1 MHKLFTEGTRGEPLK
16 QTDLGPVP
24 KSWNVEPLGGLFSR
38 EPSNGL
44 CRPQTDYGRGVL
56 ILRIDDF
63 SNDGDIVTTAFAFRM
78 LNSAICKSQIVG
90 MAQSA
95 VAQSSVNQGDVGRLL
110 IPLPPDI
117 QTQDEIL
124 TILNALEA
132 KSAVHV
138 RTRGSLNDLFRTLLH
153 HPRPRPFRPRRSPTG
168 RRCVMA
174 AKLSEDKTAH
184 ARISADGQDIGGTH
198 MPLGDW
204 KPDALAREPAP
215 VARAPRSRVGFP
227 GPRRAGHR
235 RDAHA
240 ARRLEARRVSE
251 GTGPRRAGPSLTRRV
266 SRAKTGRTSAG
277 RTCRS
282 AIGSPTR

>member
-1 MHKLFTEGTRGEPLK
+1 MHKLFTEGIRGDPLK
-16 QTDLGPVP
+16 QTEIGPVP

-90 MAQSA
+90 MAKSA

-215 VARAPRSRVGFP
+215 LARA
-227 GPRRAGHR
+227 
-235 RDAHA
+235 
-240 ARRLEARRVSE
+240 
-251 GTGPRRAGPSLTRRV
+251 PSLTRRV